1 MTVSLNIVAY
11 EKRFLC
17 SDFATMQR
25 KRVIKRSL
33 KHQKTDRSQTNR
45 RNIIRCSSE
54 CRIYRSRSNG
64 WRGCDS
70 NPLSLGLTL
79 PPRCSRSLL
88 PLEYPLYFDLT
99 FSPQFAPSLLL
110 KRLKRLAVPD
120 VRNLLELS
128 ENYNTRNPTP
138 ITIRRGFFFFLLRKM
153 KFRWKYEIKWDCHFY
168 RKLMFKLLSFFF
180 HRCNINPLH

>member
-1 MTVSLNIVAY
+1 MRVSRKYSRRQKSLHITIAICVQSIFCHGVIYRYFYIFIYFYHNSYYFRSGLLNIVAY

-17 SDFATMQR
+17 NDFATTQR

-79 PPRCSRSLL
+79 PPRAALVL
-88 PLEYPLYFDLT
+88 F
-99 FSPQFAPSLLL
+99 FPS
-110 KRLKRLAVPD
+110 
-120 VRNLLELS
+120 
-128 ENYNTRNPTP
+128 NTPFTS
-138 ITIRRGFFFFLLRKM
+138 T
-153 KFRWKYEIKWDCHFY
+153 
-168 RKLMFKLLSFFF
+168 
-180 HRCNINPLH
+180 